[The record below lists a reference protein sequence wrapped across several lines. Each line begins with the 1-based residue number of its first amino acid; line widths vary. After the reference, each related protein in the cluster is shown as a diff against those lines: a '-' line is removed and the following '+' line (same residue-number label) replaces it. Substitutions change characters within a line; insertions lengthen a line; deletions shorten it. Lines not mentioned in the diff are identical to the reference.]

1 MEKGDIVLFEL
12 YAKDGKEWGDSILLF
27 IQCAWMDILHYL
39 SIINGLKLRNDHLN
53 GPSAK
58 FCMYLDDTL
67 LHNAYKLKGTSS
79 CSFREVGVLWVRQ
92 GIFASWCA
100 EWELYESLLTEMIN
114 WLLFFPKQTKWTV
127 WVRIVATTLF
137 TLVSVVSGA
146 IIESMNH
153 GCERPLGVL
162 LCEALSAALS
172 PYRRRIDSSVCVA
185 DTYVHSVP
193 HYATLWKK
201 IAACTL
207 FIVCF
212 LILAASAIVPT
223 LSLDEYRQCVDEWLG
238 FDPSRYNGLG
248 SWRPLLLHSYTSTWP
263 FTWCCS
269 STTWVFVPI
278 STVWMWRSWGNI
290 WLTRAFFLSCIL

>member
-100 EWELYESLLTEMIN
+100 EWELYESLLNEMIN

-172 PYRRRIDSSVCVA
+172 PYRRRIDSSVLRCRYVRSLCSPLCYSVEEDRCLHA
-185 DTYVHSVP
+185 IHCLLPHSGCICNCPDT
-193 HYATLWKK
+193 
-201 IAACTL
+201 
-207 FIVCF
+207 
-212 LILAASAIVPT
+212 
-223 LSLDEYRQCVDEWLG
+223 
-238 FDPSRYNGLG
+238 
-248 SWRPLLLHSYTSTWP
+248 
-263 FTWCCS
+263 FTRRIS
-269 STTWVFVPI
+269 SMCRWVIRFW
-278 STVWMWRSWGNI
+278 S
-290 WLTRAFFLSCIL
+290 